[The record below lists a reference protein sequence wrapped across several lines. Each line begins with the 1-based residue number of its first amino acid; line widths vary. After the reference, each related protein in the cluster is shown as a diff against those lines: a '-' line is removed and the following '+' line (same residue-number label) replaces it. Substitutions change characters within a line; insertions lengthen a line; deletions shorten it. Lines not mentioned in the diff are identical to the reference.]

1 MTESCRGQFYLEKHI
16 YNLYLSLIVY
26 ELWLFIIFWV
36 AHYSLIIIFYV
47 SILKQTVLKF
57 IFFIKFIKKINLIN
71 KILAAGIGTRA
82 CRDHLKTVQ
91 MNFVSVI
98 ETNKIIST
106 HGKLLK
112 GMNPMT

>member
-1 MTESCRGQFYLEKHI
+1 MLLT
-16 YNLYLSLIVY
+16 
-26 ELWLFIIFWV
+26 
-36 AHYSLIIIFYV
+36 
-47 SILKQTVLKF
+47 
-57 IFFIKFIKKINLIN
+57 
-71 KILAAGIGTRA
+71 AARIGIRA

-112 GMNPMT
+112 GMNPMA